1 MQLGEIKIAKNS
13 RKFSNFHGTYYEKKS
28 PILFRY
34 TVRPPI
40 CGFFPFQK
48 FVHKSGFVKKI
59 EFCPQ
64 IGFCQ
69 QIGLCPQIGWKSTNR
84 VGEGFCSYY
93 IIVCRDRA
101 KVLNPKP
108 NIKPNPNLN
117 PDPKPNS
124 YPKPYPKPNFKPNPK
139 PNPNPEVFPQSAWI
153 KVNHNCTW
161 WQLA

>member
-48 FVHKSGFVKKI
+48 FFHKSSFVKKI
-59 EFCPQ
+59 GFRPQ

-69 QIGLCPQIGWKSTNR
+69 KIGLCPQIGWKSLNR
-84 VGEGFCSYY
+84 VGEGFYSYY
-93 IIVCRDRA
+93 MYAGIRQRSST
-101 KVLNPKP
+101 LNLIL
-108 NIKPNPNLN
+108 NLTQTLTLILNLTLTQNPIRNLTLN
-117 PDPKPNS
+117 LTLNQTLTLK
-124 YPKPYPKPNFKPNPK
+124 YFLKAL
-139 PNPNPEVFPQSAWI
+139 E
-153 KVNHNCTW
+153 
-161 WQLA
+161 